1 MRLKTLYDRA
11 RRRYLEGPDWVELPP
26 FMNYKYR
33 SRTMLALFW
42 VYGYYVRWFTV
53 HGRML
58 ITVLLISLMYNL
70 FSIDNPVRLL
80 TFSMLAIFL
89 MDFILGYIF
98 KPRIRISR
106 RLPERVRAGSATR
119 LSYHVENKRKMPAW
133 NVAIDSNLGRQGLKY
148 VKEEASVDC
157 LPGKKSSDMH
167 SYIYAERRGRYEL
180 PAPIIDSAFPF
191 CILKWS
197 CRGNDSQQLI
207 VYPSYSNLLS
217 LDLPMGKKYQ
227 RNGPKMISKVGE
239 SMDFLGCR
247 EFRTGDDP
255 RHIHWPSSARA
266 GDLVVREFQEDRLS
280 RIALIVDTF
289 IPHEKKLRNFI
300 GIKSVYPEFEA
311 TISLTAAL
319 ADFLSNGDFIIDIF
333 AAGPEVYYFQG
344 GRSLAHFDNI
354 LDILACLEP
363 NRKEPIKRLSPTVM
377 EEVSGIGS
385 AVLILMGW
393 DDERESLVKELENS
407 GVAVKIVIVTGKK
420 DFKIERP
427 AEILDPGDI
436 FKGKVRKL

>member
-1 MRLKTLYDRA
+1 MK
-11 RRRYLEGPDWVELPP
+11 
-26 FMNYKYR
+26 YKYR
-33 SRTMLALFW
+33 SRTLLSLFW
-42 VYGYYVRWFTV
+42 IYGYYVRWFTV

-58 ITVLLISLMYNL
+58 ITVLLLSLFYNL

-89 MDFILGYIF
+89 IDFSLGFIF
-98 KPRIRISR
+98 KPKIQISR
-106 RLPERVRAGSATR
+106 KLPERVRAGSATR
-119 LSYHVENKRKMPAW
+119 LSYDVTNKRRLPAW

-157 LPGKKSSDMH
+157 LPGKAEVNMH

-180 PAPIIDSAFPF
+180 PVPIIDSAFPF

-207 VYPSYSNLLS
+207 VYPSYKKLIS
-217 LDLPMGKKYQ
+217 LDLPIGKRYQ
-227 RNGPKMISKVGE
+227 PNGPTMISKVGE

-255 RHIHWPSSARA
+255 RHIHWPSSART
-266 GDLVVREFQEDRLS
+266 GELVVREFQEDRLS

-300 GIKSVYPEFEA
+300 GIKTVSHEFEA

-319 ADFLSNGDFIIDIF
+319 ADFLSNGDYIIDIF
-333 AAGPEVYYFQG
+333 AAGPDVYHFQG
-344 GRSLAHFDNI
+344 GRSLAYFDNI

-385 AVLILMGW
+385 TVLVMMGW
-393 DDERESLVKELENS
+393 DKERENLAKELQNS
-407 GVAVKIVIVTGKK
+407 GVATKIIIVTKNK
-420 DFKIERP
+420 NFKIDRN
-427 AEILDPGDI
+427 AEILDPEDV
-436 FKGKVRKL
+436 FKGKIRKL